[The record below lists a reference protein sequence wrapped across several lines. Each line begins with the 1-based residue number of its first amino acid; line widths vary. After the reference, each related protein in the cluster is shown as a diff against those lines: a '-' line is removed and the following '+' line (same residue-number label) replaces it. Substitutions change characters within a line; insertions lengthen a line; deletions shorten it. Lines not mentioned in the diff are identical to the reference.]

1 MRGLAVMK
9 EWGYPVILDVTHAL
23 QLPGAEGARSGG
35 QPQFI
40 ETLARAGVAA
50 GVDGILMEV
59 HDNPSRA
66 LSDGS
71 NALDLKRFKPLA
83 RRLRDLG
90 RFVRQLDQLS

>member
-1 MRGLAVMK
+1 MK

-23 QLPGAEGARSGG
+23 QLPGGEGTRSGG

-50 GVDGILMEV
+50 GADGIFMEV
-59 HDNPSRA
+59 HDNPSQA
-66 LSDGS
+66 LSDSS

-83 RRLRDLG
+83 RKLRDLG
-90 RFVRQLDQLS
+90 RFVRKLD